1 MTYHDLIIMLII
13 GGIFLVLGF
22 LGLIWGRKEEGD
34 YYGSISEH
42 KDVREFLDRAPGRPE
57 PDALRTG
64 GKICL
69 ILAVVLFLI
78 CLGIYLWGMSPNP

>member
-1 MTYHDLIIMLII
+1 MTFNELRIILII

-42 KDVREFLDRAPGRPE
+42 KDVREFMDHSPGRPE
-57 PDALRTG
+57 PTALRTG

-69 ILAVVLFLI
+69 VLAVVMFLI
-78 CLGIYLWGMSPNP
+78 SLGVYLWGMSPNP